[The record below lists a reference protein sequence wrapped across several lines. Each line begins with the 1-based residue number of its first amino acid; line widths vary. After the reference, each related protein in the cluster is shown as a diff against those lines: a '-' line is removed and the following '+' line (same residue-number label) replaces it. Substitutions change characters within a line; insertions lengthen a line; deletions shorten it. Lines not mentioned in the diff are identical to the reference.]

1 MIIANTRPLFG
12 NENLVLLN
20 EKRLCSGTAP
30 FGIKLDHCLV
40 GEPVVLP
47 DQFVGSVV
55 LVGDGSRPLGD
66 RGHVPIVIVGVGVR
80 VIAPILGCLE
90 LKLEMVS
97 MSNEFVMRTR
107 PLGPSLQAL
116 IALFLRIVLPAIIFK
131 CKTAEIKNGKSSPAI
146 AQEVY
151 IHSCTTIKE
160 NIKYAIV
167 TVLMPIATKEKTI
180 IASNE

>member
-55 LVGDGSRPLGD
+55 LVGDGDASPGD
-66 RGHVPIVIVGVGVR
+66 RGYVPIVVVGVF
-80 VIAPILGCLE
+80 I
-90 LKLEMVS
+90 
-97 MSNEFVMRTR
+97 FVVVAI
-107 PLGPSLQAL
+107 PLVG
-116 IALFLRIVLPAIIFK
+116 
-131 CKTAEIKNGKSSPAI
+131 
-146 AQEVY
+146 
-151 IHSCTTIKE
+151 
-160 NIKYAIV
+160 
-167 TVLMPIATKEKTI
+167 
-180 IASNE
+180 